1 MVASWK
7 ITAAALLL
15 FGTGIVTGIFL
26 RDGLLHPT
34 PPAPISTPATDPSPV
49 SAAPTNPPRLRI
61 TARPPGWQRLEAIRR
76 IESEVQLSESQR
88 RTIHEMIRA
97 SEERIRSEWDP
108 LLPRLQAEV
117 RDLRRRIGA
126 ELTPEQRQ
134 RFDALL
140 DRRDPN
146 APARFPR
153 RTNSNPAAV
162 R

>member
-15 FGTGIVTGIFL
+15 FGTGILTGIFL
-26 RDGLLHPT
+26 RDGLLQPIPTAPIPSSLPSPSPT
-34 PPAPISTPATDPSPV
+34 PT
-49 SAAPTNPPRLRI
+49 PTNSPRLRI
-61 TARPPGWQRLEAIRR
+61 ATRPPGWQRLEAIRR

-108 LLPRLQAEV
+108 VLPRLQAEV
-117 RDLRRRIGA
+117 RDLRRRISS

-146 APARFPR
+146 ASARPPR
-153 RTNSNPAAV
+153 RTNSSPSV